1 MLALLRRTVGGLLAF
16 IYFYLLIYLFILFN
30 FCFLLPN
37 PQVVEIPRLGIKL
50 ELQLWP
56 IPWPQQFRIRA
67 ASATYTTAHSTTGS
81 SMHWAGPGIEPSS
94 SQILVRSVIAEPQ
107 RTLHFFFL
115 VSFFLKHKDDW
126 QWRYPPK
133 SFSLLFGLLIENS
146 FSSLS
151 EILPSNKHKKNLF
164 IFFSK
169 CKVWEIHSLFFLKA
183 HDVSPG
189 HGTDCVLL

>member
-115 VSFFLKHKDDW
+115 VSFFLNIKMIGSEDI
-126 QWRYPPK
+126 PPNHFLSYLGYLLK
-133 SFSLLFGLLIENS
+133 IVFPLYQKYYQVTNTRKTSLY
-146 FSSLS
+146 
-151 EILPSNKHKKNLF
+151 
-164 IFFSK
+164 
-169 CKVWEIHSLFFLKA
+169 FFLNIK
-183 HDVSPG
+183 SEKYI
-189 HGTDCVLL
+189 LFSF